1 MPPFSRPA
9 ACGIGW
15 FVAVPT
21 SLTLTVVWV
30 VVPLMMATV
39 LMWRGGRCC

>member
-1 MPPFSRPA
+1 ML
-9 ACGIGW
+9 
-15 FVAVPT
+15 T

-39 LMWRGGRCC
+39 LMWRGGRCR